1 MKPSMLIA
9 VVVLSLVGIASAA
22 SLFVKNEP
30 QANGDTTK
38 TSIEIRW
45 GEGS

>member
-1 MKPSMLIA
+1 MKPSVLLV

-22 SLFVKNEP
+22 SLFVK
-30 QANGDTTK
+30 GDAAASGNAPK
-38 TSIEIRW
+38 HSVEIKW

>member
-1 MKPSMLIA
+1 MKPSVLLA

-22 SLFVKNEP
+22 SLFVKD
-30 QANGDTTK
+30 QAPTATETIK
-38 TSIEIRW
+38 PTIEIKW

>member
-1 MKPSMLIA
+1 MKPSVLIA

-22 SLFVKNEP
+22 SLFVKDQPSTSSEP
-30 QANGDTTK
+30 TK
-38 TSIEIRW
+38 PTIEIKW

>member
-1 MKPSMLIA
+1 MKPSVLLA

-22 SLFVKNEP
+22 SLFVKD
-30 QANGDTTK
+30 QVTTATE
-38 TSIEIRW
+38 TSKPTIEIKW